1 MLESERKTVVP
12 ALQVRDFPDGL
23 YERLK
28 TCAALEH
35 RSIAQQT
42 VALVEESLNMRAG
55 YYWDG
60 KMLHRIGRQ
69 PTVIDFDTAS
79 ARAARIE
86 KRKAIFAE
94 IENIEWRGPKPTA
107 EEIVATIR
115 EGHEERDERI
125 LQAAGFYGEPRA
137 QEAEEAAAL

>member
-1 MLESERKTVVP
+1 MP
-12 ALQVRDFPDGL
+12 ALQVRDFPEDL
-23 YERLK
+23 YERLR
-28 TCAALEH
+28 ALAELEH

-42 VALVEESLNMRAG
+42 VALVEEGLNRRMG

-60 KMLHRIGRQ
+60 KALHRIGRT
-69 PTVIDFDTAS
+69 PTVVDFDTAS

-115 EGHEERDERI
+115 EGREERDERI
-125 LQAAGFYGEPRA
+125 LQAAGFYDELRA
-137 QEAEEAAAL
+137 RESEEAMAL